1 MKQWW
6 NNATITAFRDRAQCI
21 IDQYSRYKVN
31 ELGMYMNGKLTQS
44 ENIADNGGLKQAF
57 RVRIYLLSR
66 FSTYFNNRISF
77 RFFFLSLLQAYR
89 KWVSLH
95 DLDDD
100 LPGLELNHDQLFFLN
115 YAQIWCGSMRPEDAL
130 SKLRSSVHSPG
141 VIRVLGPLSNS
152 KEFSE
157 AYNCPLGSQMN
168 PTNKCSVW

>member
-1 MKQWW
+1 MS
-6 NNATITAFRDRAQCI
+6 RANYFHLSQCHFI
-21 IDQYSRYKVN
+21 
-31 ELGMYMNGKLTQS
+31 L
-44 ENIADNGGLKQAF
+44 F
-57 RVRIYLLSR
+57 
-66 FSTYFNNRISF
+66 
-77 RFFFLSLLQAYR
+77 QAYK
-89 KWVSLH
+89 KWESLH
-95 DLDDD
+95 GFDDD

-157 AYNCPLGSQMN
+157 AYQCPSGSPMN